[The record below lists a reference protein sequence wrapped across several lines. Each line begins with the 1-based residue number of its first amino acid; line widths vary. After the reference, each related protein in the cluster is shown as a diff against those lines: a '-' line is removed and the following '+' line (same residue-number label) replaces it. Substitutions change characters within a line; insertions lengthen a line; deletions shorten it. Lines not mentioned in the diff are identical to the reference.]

1 MYEDFG
7 TIINRGLSSWVRNL
21 NICIPFVLSI
31 FFNAVLYI
39 LFIGVMGYLIFISN
53 SGIITDPAAISTL
66 SDTEILSAVW
76 GGLTENILLSVLLIF
91 VFFLVGI
98 FVQSYFTAGAIGM
111 AKKASETGDTTL
123 SDMFAS
129 GSKNMFRLFLTVLLL
144 SLLTL
149 GGIVFL
155 VPGALTI
162 GDLSAVIENPE
173 ASVPGIGMLGIGVI
187 LWTLYIMALSI
198 VLALTQY
205 ALVID
210 ELEPLEALSASFH
223 FFLQNKLDVLLIWMI
238 YIGMAFITTVV
249 RDYAGSH
256 STLVSALTY
265 LFPVVVLQ
273 PVITV
278 LWTRLYVSRKG
289 RKLYDPAELLYNPNG
304 P

>member
-129 GSKNMFRLFLTVLLL
+129 GSKICSGF
-144 SLLTL
+144 S
-149 GGIVFL
+149 
-155 VPGALTI
+155 
-162 GDLSAVIENPE
+162 
-173 ASVPGIGMLGIGVI
+173 
-187 LWTLYIMALSI
+187 
-198 VLALTQY
+198 
-205 ALVID
+205 
-210 ELEPLEALSASFH
+210 
-223 FFLQNKLDVLLIWMI
+223 
-238 YIGMAFITTVV
+238 
-249 RDYAGSH
+249 
-256 STLVSALTY
+256 
-265 LFPVVVLQ
+265 
-273 PVITV
+273 
-278 LWTRLYVSRKG
+278 
-289 RKLYDPAELLYNPNG
+289 
-304 P
+304 

>member
-1 MYEDFG
+1 
-7 TIINRGLSSWVRNL
+7 
-21 NICIPFVLSI
+21 
-31 FFNAVLYI
+31 
-39 LFIGVMGYLIFISN
+39 
-53 SGIITDPAAISTL
+53 
-66 SDTEILSAVW
+66 
-76 GGLTENILLSVLLIF
+76 
-91 VFFLVGI
+91 
-98 FVQSYFTAGAIGM
+98 
-111 AKKASETGDTTL
+111 
-123 SDMFAS
+123 
-129 GSKNMFRLFLTVLLL
+129 MFRLFLTVLLL

>member
-249 RDYAGSH
+249 RDYAGSN